1 MCRFRTHWM
10 SNWWQK
16 SIDNKN
22 WTLLK
27 RLHLISTASKNLKIM
42 ALNLSK
48 HGSEMQRAWKQVCDA
63 NESTDWALYGYEGKK
78 NNVLSF
84 TMSWKF
90 LFIGFYLVC
99 MYLRIYFTFH
109 LMWNRK
115 HLRPETDLHRGRRNW
130 GNDWRIKC

>member
-1 MCRFRTHWM
+1 
-10 SNWWQK
+10 
-16 SIDNKN
+16 
-22 WTLLK
+22 
-27 RLHLISTASKNLKIM
+27 M

-90 LFIGFYLVC
+90 FFLGLV
-99 MYLRIYFTFH
+99 
-109 LMWNRK
+109 
-115 HLRPETDLHRGRRNW
+115 
-130 GNDWRIKC
+130 

>member
-1 MCRFRTHWM
+1 
-10 SNWWQK
+10 
-16 SIDNKN
+16 
-22 WTLLK
+22 
-27 RLHLISTASKNLKIM
+27 M

-90 LFIGFYLVC
+90 WVLFS
-99 MYLRIYFTFH
+99 MYVPKNILYIPSH
-109 LMWNRK
+109 VK
-115 HLRPETDLHRGRRNW
+115 QETPST
-130 GNDWRIKC
+130 